1 MKYMTIRQ
9 NTSPQEK
16 RGDIVGVDADIML
29 LGLVTDTK
37 RFAYILQDGE
47 KDVPENLQEA
57 LNKVNRLHETFS
69 KEFKIGRTG
78 KEIFD
83 AAQNIPLEEGI
94 ITTTMVFHPPPMF
107 IRRFLQGGFMFS
119 NQSYLAGMTS
129 SPVNYSTAIVLQ
141 NHKLYYNTLFP
152 LILHLPVLPLRGG
165 VRTELRCYCG
175 M

>member
-1 MKYMTIRQ
+1 MVK
-9 NTSPQEK
+9 
-16 RGDIVGVDADIML
+16 
-29 LGLVTDTK
+29 
-37 RFAYILQDGE
+37 

-69 KEFKIGRTG
+69 KEFKIRRTG

-119 NQSYLAGMTS
+119 KQSYLAGMTS
-129 SPVNYSTAIVLQ
+129 SPVNYPTAIVLQ
-141 NHKLYYNTLFP
+141 NHKLYYNTFFSLDPAPTRVAAQGWGENGTEMLLQHVMVFTENG
-152 LILHLPVLPLRGG
+152 LKHLDGSI
-165 VRTELRCYCG
+165 TEWHAIK
-175 M
+175 